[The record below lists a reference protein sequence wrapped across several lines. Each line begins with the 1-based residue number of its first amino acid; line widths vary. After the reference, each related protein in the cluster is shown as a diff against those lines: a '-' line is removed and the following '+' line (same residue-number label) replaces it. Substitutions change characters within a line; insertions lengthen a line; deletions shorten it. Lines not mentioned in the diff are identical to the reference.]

1 MHLRFSILL
10 ADLLLIAIATIG
22 AMVIRDNLEIIP
34 DRLML
39 ILPYLG
45 VTLGVAAPVL
55 LVLGLNRS
63 IWRLTTLIDYGRA
76 AIATTVIV
84 FSAVVIDF
92 TVSRLE
98 DIPRS
103 LPVLQAILMLFLL
116 VGMRV
121 LVRQIHA
128 SHQQATGFLPATP
141 EIQGAS
147 ETILVVGL
155 NRITELYLAA
165 AAEFAAGRI
174 RIAGLLGH
182 DDRHTGRLVQQQPIL
197 GTPEEVGAILKT
209 LDVHGVYVNRI
220 VVTTAFESLSLA
232 AQAALLEIEQTTQI
246 KLEFFAEWTRLD
258 APAPNPAKPTDPR
271 VFSFTEENIQA
282 LKQRAHWK
290 IKRAFDFTFAAF
302 WSVVLSPLILLVA
315 VLVAIDLGPNISFWQ
330 QRPGMG
336 GRPFKLH
343 KFRTMAAPHDSK
355 GRRLSDEER
364 LSSIGRFLRR
374 TRMDEL
380 PQLYNI
386 LVGDM
391 SFVGPRPLLPVD
403 QPSAYAARLLVRPG
417 LTGWAQVQ
425 GGRDIPPADKA
436 ALDVWYVQNSSLL
449 LDLKIIL
456 RTIPMVIF
464 GESVSPEAIRR
475 AWRELREAG
484 ICSANEITGD
494 ASAAHGAAKPV
505 EQAA

>member
-1 MHLRFSILL
+1 MQIRFSILL
-10 ADLLLIAIATIG
+10 VDLLLIAAATIG
-22 AMVIRDNLEIIP
+22 AIVIRDNLTIIP
-34 DRLML
+34 DRLILM
-39 ILPYLG
+39 LPYLG
-45 VTLGVAAPVL
+45 VTLAVATPVL

-76 AIATTVIV
+76 AIAVIIV
-84 FSAVVIDF
+84 FSAVVVNF
-92 TVSRLE
+92 TVSRLDE
-98 DIPRS
+98 IPRS

-128 SHQQATGFLPATP
+128 SQRTAAGFLPTTP

-182 DDRHTGRLVQQQPIL
+182 NDRHTGLLVQQQPIL
-197 GTPEEVGAILKT
+197 GTPEEVGAVLRT
-209 LDVHGVYVNRI
+209 LDVHGVYVNCI
-220 VVTTAFESLSLA
+220 VVTTAFGSLSPA
-232 AQAALLEIEQTTQI
+232 AQAALLEIEETTQI

-258 APAPNPAKPTDPR
+258 APSPAPAKPTDPR
-271 VFSFTEENIQA
+271 VFSFTEENIRM
-282 LKQRAHWK
+282 LKRRSHWK
-290 IKRAFDFTFAAF
+290 VKRAFDFTFAAF
-302 WSVVLSPLILLVA
+302 WSIVLSPLILIVA

-343 KFRTMAAPHDSK
+343 KFRTMAASHDGR

-364 LSSIGRFLRR
+364 LSAIGRFLRR
-374 TRMDEL
+374 TRLDEL

-403 QPSAYAARLLVRPG
+403 QSPAYAARLLVRPG

-436 ALDVWYVQNSSLL
+436 ALDVWYVQNASIL
-449 LDLKIIL
+449 LDIKIMA
-456 RTIPMVIF
+456 RTIPMVVF
-464 GESVSPEAIRR
+464 GESVSPDAIRR
-475 AWRELREAG
+475 AWRELQEAG
-484 ICSANEITGD
+484 ICSAKESTGVNE
-494 ASAAHGAAKPV
+494 PM